1 MQYRP
6 NVSIA
11 ANDNDI
17 TAQIMDAL
25 IDMVLTD
32 HSGSQ
37 SDKIAIRLH
46 GRKIGKLPP
55 PGARLAV
62 SLGFNGVYI
71 NQGAWTVDRIDVVGW
86 PEVVTISGNAAPMKD
101 ADTASVQTQRTQAW
115 QNVTFE
121 DVIKT
126 VATRAGLSPIISEQL
141 APIVFEHI
149 DQSSESDMALITR
162 LARQYSAVSKIANQN
177 WLLLAEGEGKNAS
190 GSQSLP
196 VRTVNANTCSDYAY
210 NQQTRNK
217 LSSAVAK
224 WHNEETGKT
233 GVVRHGEGAPAF
245 EILYVY
251 KTKAEAEAAVKSR
264 SASISATSK
273 TFNCVT
279 EANLDLLN
287 VFAEGHLHARG
298 WRPEISDVTWRIKTV
313 TKTLTPSNGITIKF
327 DCDNGA
333 KPKK

>member
-1 MQYRP
+1 MHYRP
-6 NVSIA
+6 NVMIS

-25 IDMVLTD
+25 IDIVITD

-37 SDKIAIRLH
+37 SDQIAIKLH
-46 GRKIGKLPP
+46 GHKIGQLPP
-55 PGARLAV
+55 PDALLRV

-71 NQGAWTVDRIDVVGW
+71 QQGTWTVDRIDVAGW
-86 PEVVTISGNAAPMKD
+86 PEVVTISGNAAPMK
-101 ADTASVQTQRTQAW
+101 ASGNASVQTQRTQAW
-115 QNVTFE
+115 HNVSFE

-126 VATRAGLSPIISEQL
+126 CATRAGLSAIVSAQL
-141 APIVFEHI
+141 ASIMFEHI

-162 LARQYSAVSKIANQN
+162 LARQHSAVSKISQQN
-177 WLLLAEGEGKNAS
+177 WLLVAEGEGKNAS
-190 GSQSLP
+190 GTQSLP
-196 VRTVNANTCSDYAY
+196 VRTVNANMCNDYGY
-210 NQQTRNK
+210 TQQTRNQ

-224 WHNEETGKT
+224 YHDEETGKT
-233 GVVRHGEGAPAF
+233 GSVRHGKGEPAF

-264 SASISATSK
+264 AKSISSTSK

-279 EANLDLLN
+279 AANLELLN
-287 VFAEGHLHARG
+287 VFAEGHLKAIG
-298 WRPEISDVTWRIKTV
+298 WRPEISEVTWRIKTV
-313 TKTLTPSNGITIKF
+313 TKTVTPSSGITIKF

-333 KPKK
+333 KSSK